1 MFPDLSDFIDF
12 SAVFIDAPIAMC
24 VSQNQTILACNDAA
38 TSLFGNSR
46 TVMLGKSWAFL
57 YPSAVEFERSSSEI
71 ESAMTINRSYVGD
84 RSMRRCSGEL
94 FWCRL
99 SGVAMLSDQKL
110 KRQIWTFTEL
120 RAHGDIYQTLSP
132 REREV
137 AALLVAGNTSKM
149 IAGKVGLSPRTV
161 EFYRRGLTQK
171 LSATSFSDLIAKLI
185 NNLTEST
192 VAVNS
197 DIGRA

>member
-1 MFPDLSDFIDF
+1 M
-12 SAVFIDAPIAMC
+12 
-24 VSQNQTILACNDAA
+24 VS
-38 TSLFGNSR
+38 
-46 TVMLGKSWAFL
+46 
-57 YPSAVEFERSSSEI
+57 E
-71 ESAMTINRSYVGD
+71 
-84 RSMRRCSGEL
+84 
-94 FWCRL
+94 
-99 SGVAMLSDQKL
+99 QKL

-120 RAHGDIYQTLSP
+120 RAHGGIYQTLSP

-185 NNLTEST
+185 NDLTEST